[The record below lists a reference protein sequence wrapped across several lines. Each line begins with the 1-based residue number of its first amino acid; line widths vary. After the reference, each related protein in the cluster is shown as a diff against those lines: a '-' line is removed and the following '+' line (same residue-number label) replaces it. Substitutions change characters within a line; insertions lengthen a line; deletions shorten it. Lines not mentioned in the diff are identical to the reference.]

1 MNCATHLEVAA
12 QANCEICHQPFCSSC
27 LVERDG
33 KYYCSRCL
41 LEVNRSPQNS
51 TVPEGLSKPG
61 TAFGLGLIPGVGA
74 ICNGEYFKAFVHVV
88 IFGFLISISSSNQVG
103 SFEPLFGL
111 LISAFYF
118 YMPLEAY
125 QTAKRKILE
134 ARGVLVPVPQR
145 SPKSETLLMGLVLV
159 LLGLVFFLNTLVPV
173 AINAILKLWPVLLII
188 FGALRIWMSVKQETA
203 REDKS

>member
-12 QANCEICHQPFCSSC
+12 QANCETCYQPFCSIC
-27 LVERDG
+27 LVEKEG

-41 LEVNRSPQNS
+41 SEANRSPQNGI
-51 TVPEGLSKPG
+51 VPEGLSKPG

-134 ARGVLVPVPQR
+134 ARGVLVPVPRR
-145 SPKSETLLMGLVLV
+145 SPKSETLLMGLVLI

-188 FGALRIWMSVKQETA
+188 FGAQRIWMSVKQETA

>member
-1 MNCATHLEVAA
+1 MNCVTHLDVVA
-12 QANCEICHQPFCSSC
+12 QANCEICRQPFCSSC
-27 LVERDG
+27 LVEREG

-41 LEVNRSPQNS
+41 VEADRSPQNS
-51 TVPEGLSKPG
+51 TVPEGLCRPG

-74 ICNGEYFKAFVHVV
+74 ICNGEYFKAFVHVI
-88 IFGFLISISSSNQVG
+88 IFGLLISISSGPHVG

-111 LISAFYF
+111 LITAFYF

-134 ARGVLVPVPQR
+134 ARGVLVPKPR
-145 SPKSETLLMGLVLV
+145 RTPKSETLWMGLVLI

-173 AINAILKLWPVLLII
+173 ALNAILKLWPVLLII
-188 FGALRIWMSVKQETA
+188 FGALRIWMSMKQGTA